1 MEIIILW
8 IILSLVCAFVGNERK
23 VGAFNAFLCAIL
35 LSPIIGFIITF
46 SSRRL
51 TDIKHDQDILN
62 QMRKMNGEEPIE
74 IKKVE
79 EKKWF
84 ERI

>member
-23 VGAFNAFLCAIL
+23 IGVFNAFLCAIL
-35 LSPIIGFIITF
+35 LSPIIGLIIAF
-46 SSRRL
+46 SSQRL
-51 TDIKHDQDILN
+51 TDIKRDQDILN

>member
-1 MEIIILW
+1 MEIIIPW
-8 IILSLVCAFVGNERK
+8 IILSLVCAFIGNERK
-23 VGAFNAFLCAIL
+23 IGVFNAFLCSIL

-46 SSRRL
+46 SSQRL
-51 TDIKHDQDILN
+51 ADMKRDQDMLN
-62 QMRKMNGEEPIE
+62 QMRKMNGEDPIE